1 MDKSQTSPWRTA
13 LQIGII
19 AGIAILYMG
28 VVGMIASF
36 HEREVIDGV
45 VTLGQLAIILPAFL
59 GGTIAASRLR
69 AVGANPLMILIGAL
83 VTGALA
89 ALPTIILLFV
99 NTQVE
104 DIRDVLANVNNDW
117 VEVVTF
123 DNRNELLTGY
133 LILTVVTT
141 VSAMVGGLL
150 ALLPAKLRQALSF
163 GLGLMLLIG
172 MFSETMDLI
181 LRQIATDDIR
191 DALFRRGA
199 LRQGPALALFALG
212 TIGGAIY
219 AFTPRKPATATTT
232 AGRSKSG
239 QTWTQR
245 IGYGIL
251 IGLLLALPFVIGR
264 ALSEVAVTVG
274 IYVLMG
280 IGLNIAIGLAGLL
293 DLGYVTNYAVGAYVM
308 AVLTSTGQLGIGG
321 GTLNF
326 WIVVPLCIVVAMF
339 TGFVFAVPVLK
350 MRGDYLAI
358 ATLGFGEIIGTLALS
373 DWLRPTLGG
382 AQGILGVPNPNF
394 FGTDLKDPEQLY
406 YIVLIACVI
415 TLFVSIRL
423 NNSRIGR
430 QWMAIR
436 EDEDVAAAM
445 GIDTARS
452 KLLAFT
458 LSAATGGLAGAI
470 FAAKVSTVF
479 PNSFSVFVSINVLA
493 LIIVGGMGSNPGIV
507 LGAIA
512 LVGLPEL
519 LREFSEFRW
528 LIYGA
533 LLIFMML
540 NRPEG
545 LLPSQVT
552 QRELQKDPE
561 PAPPPE
567 QAAQTPATA
576 IGD

>member
-191 DALFRRGA
+191 DVRARHHWRRD
-199 LRQGPALALFALG
+199 LRLHAA
-212 TIGGAIY
+212 
-219 AFTPRKPATATTT
+219 
-232 AGRSKSG
+232 
-239 QTWTQR
+239 QTR
-245 IGYGIL
+245 HSHNDS
-251 IGLLLALPFVIGR
+251 R
-264 ALSEVAVTVG
+264 ALQ
-274 IYVLMG
+274 
-280 IGLNIAIGLAGLL
+280 IG
-293 DLGYVTNYAVGAYVM
+293 TNVDAAYRLWHPDRLAVGA
-308 AVLTSTGQLGIGG
+308 AVCHRARPQRS
-321 GTLNF
+321 
-326 WIVVPLCIVVAMF
+326 
-339 TGFVFAVPVLK
+339 
-350 MRGDYLAI
+350 RRDRRYL
-358 ATLGFGEIIGTLALS
+358 
-373 DWLRPTLGG
+373 
-382 AQGILGVPNPNF
+382 
-394 FGTDLKDPEQLY
+394 
-406 YIVLIACVI
+406 
-415 TLFVSIRL
+415 RL
-423 NNSRIGR
+423 DGHRLEYRHRSCR
-430 QWMAIR
+430 
-436 EDEDVAAAM
+436 AA
-445 GIDTARS
+445 
-452 KLLAFT
+452 
-458 LSAATGGLAGAI
+458 
-470 FAAKVSTVF
+470 
-479 PNSFSVFVSINVLA
+479 
-493 LIIVGGMGSNPGIV
+493 
-507 LGAIA
+507 
-512 LVGLPEL
+512 
-519 LREFSEFRW
+519 
-528 LIYGA
+528 
-533 LLIFMML
+533 
-540 NRPEG
+540 
-545 LLPSQVT
+545 
-552 QRELQKDPE
+552 
-561 PAPPPE
+561 
-567 QAAQTPATA
+567 
-576 IGD
+576 

>member
-1 MDKSQTSPWRTA
+1 MNKAQSSPWQTTI
-13 LQIGII
+13 QIGIL

-69 AVGANPLMILIGAL
+69 ASGANPLMALLGA
-83 VTGALA
+83 VIAGALA

-99 NTQVE
+99 NTQIA
-104 DIRDVLANVNNDW
+104 DIRDILNNVNNDW

-123 DNRNELLTGY
+123 DNRSELGTGF
-133 LILTVVTT
+133 LILTLVTT
-141 VSAMVGGLL
+141 VSGLVGGLL
-150 ALLPAKLRQALSF
+150 ALLPAKLRQAVSF

-181 LRQIATDDIR
+181 LRQIATEEIR

-199 LRQGPALALFALG
+199 LRQGPAIALFVLG
-212 TIGGAIY
+212 TIGAAIY
-219 AFTPRKPATATTT
+219 AFVPRGSAA
-232 AGRSKSG
+232 AGGARSRTQ

-251 IGLLLALPFVIGR
+251 IGVLLALPFIIGR
-264 ALSEVAVTVG
+264 SLSDVAVTVG
-274 IYVLMG
+274 LYVLMG
-280 IGLNIAIGLAGLL
+280 LGLNIAIGLAGLL
-293 DLGYVTNYAVGAYVM
+293 DLGFVTTYAVGAYVM
-308 AVLTSTGQLGIGG
+308 AVITSTGQLGLSGG
-321 GTLNF
+321 ALNF
-326 WIVVPLCIVVAMF
+326 WMVVPLSIIVAMAI
-339 TGFVFAVPVLK
+339 GFIFAVPVLK

-358 ATLGFGEIIGTLALS
+358 ATLGFGEIIATLALS
-373 DWLRPTLGG
+373 DWFRPFLGG
-382 AQGILGVPNPNF
+382 AQGIIGVPNPNF

-533 LLIFMML
+533 LLIWMML

-552 QRELQKDPE
+552 QREMQKDSE
-561 PAPPPE
+561 LEPPPE